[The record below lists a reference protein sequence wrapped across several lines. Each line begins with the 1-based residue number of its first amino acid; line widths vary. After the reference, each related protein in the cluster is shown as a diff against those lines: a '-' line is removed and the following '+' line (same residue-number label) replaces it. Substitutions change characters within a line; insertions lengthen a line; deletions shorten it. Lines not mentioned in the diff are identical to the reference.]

1 MIILNIICFISLII
15 SIFLFYITNKI
26 KIHKDIQQI
35 EYSDN
40 LKKQIHDLE
49 LNRNNLINSQIKKRE
64 QQHINFIEYQKY
76 LNEQKQKLNKK
87 LIKEQTDKKEEID
100 KYLNN
105 YQETVN
111 YKIKQIEEESS
122 KEIENIHLDLQ
133 KIRESAKKEKQQ
145 IQNDINKLKASLAAG
160 VQARLR
166 EQEKKDKI
174 NFYKLSIN
182 DIDLAD
188 VKKLEN
194 LKLSLH
200 KPVILSKLIW
210 TQYFQKQMTELC
222 NKILGKKT
230 VCGIYKITNLN
241 TEECYIGQSVNI
253 ADRWK
258 QHCKCGLGIDASTTN
273 KLYNAMQKDG
283 VWNFTFELLEECPK
297 ELLNEKEKFWIQ
309 MYQSNKFGYNIMKGI
324 K

>member
-1 MIILNIICFISLII
+1 MILFIQGMSLIFIICGSFFFYKANQIRII
-15 SIFLFYITNKI
+15 KNKQQQTYSQNLQKYIHEQEI
-26 KIHKDIQQI
+26 KIENLIDLNRKKERQLQK
-35 EYSDN
+35 EY
-40 LKKQIHDLE
+40 LKYEQDLE
-49 LNRNNLINSQIKKRE
+49 KNLNQKKNKRQQEIKDYLDKQKKIIEINIKKVNNCA
-64 QQHINFIEYQKY
+64 QQ
-76 LNEQKQKLNKK
+76 
-87 LIKEQTDKKEEID
+87 
-100 KYLNN
+100 
-105 YQETVN
+105 
-111 YKIKQIEEESS
+111 
-122 KEIENIHLDLQ
+122 EIENIHKDLNN
-133 KIRESAKKEKQQ
+133 IRQSAIQEKKQ
-145 IQNDINKLKASLAAG
+145 IQTEINKLKASLSAG
-160 VQARLR
+160 VEARLR

-230 VCGIYKITNLN
+230 ICGIYKITNLN

-283 VWNFTFELLEECPK
+283 VWNFTFELLEQCSK
-297 ELLNEKEKFWIQ
+297 QLLNEKEKFWIQ